1 MVLIPSAGH
10 GTHRGVVRRSPR
22 RDERGAILVVAAL
35 MMTALMG
42 MSALAID
49 IANARQQQRQAQGS
63 ADAAALAAAQDL
75 PNPTTVVAT
84 AKQYAADNFETP
96 AAAWAGCQDPD
107 HLAELPDSAN
117 SNSCI
122 SVDEAFSRVRVRLPE
137 RDVPTYFA
145 KVLGVETVAVGGSAT
160 AEAKLTRDDRIIP
173 ATVAA
178 SSGSGWNCIEN
189 GGANVAPCDKSVS
202 GNFGSFDAPRL
213 NLYEPTS
220 QVENNAL
227 RINYSMGVDHVL
239 SIYGTGATKV
249 CDYSQP
255 TKSPCTTTNVASG
268 RDANHLLPFTG
279 NVVPPLTDGLVDNAT
294 IGTEDGDHLFCGRL
308 KRPDLTDDN
317 LAQTDPEDCRHWTD
331 APGPGP
337 SITVIGDKL
346 NGRHV
351 AYWMKP
357 EFRSIF
363 YPSSTPSTTASTSS
377 SWAAGDTKLNCFLET
392 YRFDYGGTNSKGH
405 APQTEFFIDPASTIN
420 STTADG
426 TEFTLAQAAAYLV
439 NTCKLPAAT
448 VSSKLASLSDADD
461 FWPMFD
467 ADMVTDPR
475 FGMIP
480 VVKGFNSGNST
491 AMQIVRFW
499 GTYMYK
505 LHANST
511 KVQAVDSWVF
521 EPALVETESGIADLQ
536 FGYQSDQAIVRL
548 VE

>member
-1 MVLIPSAGH
+1 MVLSAVQRRTRRRVEPG
-10 GTHRGVVRRSPR
+10 RGRN
-22 RDERGAILVVAAL
+22 ERGAILVVAAL
-35 MMTALMG
+35 MMTALMA
-42 MSALAID
+42 MAALAID
-49 IANARQQQRQAQGS
+49 ITNARQQQRQARGS

-75 PNPTTVVAT
+75 PDPTQVVAT
-84 AKQYAADNFETP
+84 AKAYALDNFDTP
-96 AAAWAGCQDPD
+96 LSAWAGCEDPEA
-107 HLAELPDSAN
+107 LVELPDSAN
-117 SNSCI
+117 DNTCI
-122 SVDEAFSRVRVRLPE
+122 SIDEAFSRVRVRLPE
-137 RDVPTYFA
+137 RAVETYFA
-145 KVLGVETVAVGGSAT
+145 KVAGVDTVDVSASAT

-178 SSGSGWNCIEN
+178 STGSGWNCIEN
-189 GGANVAPCDKSVS
+189 GGANVAPCNRSVS

-220 QVENNAL
+220 QVEPNAL
-227 RINYSMGVDHVL
+227 RINYSMGVDHAL
-239 SIYGTGATKV
+239 TIYGTGSTKV

-268 RDANHLLPFTG
+268 KDANHLLPYTG

-294 IGTEDGDHLFCGRL
+294 INTDDGEHLFCGRL
-308 KRPDLTDDN
+308 RRPDLTDEN
-317 LAQTDPEDCRHWTD
+317 LTDTDPEGCTHWAD

-337 SITVIGDKL
+337 SITVVGEKI
-346 NGRHV
+346 NGRHL

-357 EFRSIF
+357 EFRSVF
-363 YPSSTPSTTASTSS
+363 YPSATPTTTASTSA
-377 SWAAGDTKLNCFLET
+377 SWATGDTMLNCFLES

-405 APQTEFFIDPASTIN
+405 VAQTEFFINPASTI
-420 STTADG
+420 SASTADG
-426 TEFTLAQAAAYLV
+426 TEFTLDQAKAYLI
-439 NTCKLPAAT
+439 NTCKMPAAT
-448 VSSKLASLSDADD
+448 VNAKLASLTDSDD

-480 VVKGFNSGNST
+480 VVTGFNSGSST

-499 GTYMYK
+499 AIYLYK
-505 LHANST
+505 LHTSST

-536 FGYQSDQAIVRL
+536 FGYQTDQPIVRL
-548 VE
+548 VD

>member
-1 MVLIPSAGH
+1 MVLNGRLPQRLARV
-10 GTHRGVVRRSPR
+10 TRRR
-22 RDERGAILVVAAL
+22 EERGAIIVVAAL
-35 MMTALMG
+35 MMTALLG
-42 MSALAID
+42 MSAIAID
-49 IANARQQQRQAQGS
+49 ITNARQQQRQAQGS

-75 PNPTTVVAT
+75 PDPNAVVAT
-84 AKQYAADNFETP
+84 AKEYAADNFDTT
-96 AAAWAGCQDPD
+96 ASAWSGCQDPD
-107 HLAELPDSAN
+107 HLAELPDAGN
-117 SNSCI
+117 GNSCI
-122 SVDEAFSRVRVRLPE
+122 SIDEAFSRVRVRIPNRE
-137 RDVPTYFA
+137 VSTYFA
-145 KVLGVETVAVGGSAT
+145 KVLGVDTVPVSGSAT

-178 SSGSGWNCIEN
+178 STGSGWNCIEN
-189 GGANVAPCDKSVS
+189 GGANVAPCNKSVS

-239 SIYGTGATKV
+239 SIYGTGSTKV

-268 RDANHLLPFTG
+268 KDANHLLPFTG
-279 NVVPPLTDGLVDNAT
+279 NVVPPLTDGLIDNAT
-294 IGTEDGDHLFCGRL
+294 ISTDDGDKLFCGRL
-308 KRPDLTDDN
+308 RRPDLTDDN
-317 LAQTDPEDCRHWTD
+317 LAVTDPENCQHWAD

-337 SITVIGDKL
+337 AITVVGEKV

-351 AYWMKP
+351 AYWMKS
-357 EFRSIF
+357 EYRSIF
-363 YPSSTPSTTASTSS
+363 YPSATPTATASTSS
-377 SWAAGDTKLNCFLET
+377 SWATGDTMLNCFLES

-405 APQTEFFIDPASTIN
+405 AAQTEFFINPASTIN
-420 STTADG
+420 TSTADG
-426 TEFTLAQAAAYLV
+426 TEFSLVDARNYLV
-439 NTCKLPAAT
+439 NTCKMPAAT
-448 VSSKLASLSDADD
+448 VDAKLTSLTDSND
-461 FWPMFD
+461 FWPMFE

-480 VVKGFNSGNST
+480 VVTGFNSGSST

-499 GTYMYK
+499 GIYMYK
-505 LHANST
+505 LHATST

-536 FGYQSDQAIVRL
+536 FGYQSGQAIVRL